1 MGFVVMGWWM
11 ICVPCAINLCQIALN
26 THIETH
32 LLIHKRT
39 RTCPAVSC
47 ATLREQR
54 IQSKVET
61 VELKG
66 ECNNRNPKH
75 RSHSQAIL
83 TSHPRFINNFQTK
96 TRETPLWHIF
106 TLCSYLCD
114 TTKYTKAHKWKGS
127 RPWIVVSW
135 IVVFFMILT
144 QRIVPKSFAASPN
157 CYSRISDRIESCS
170 LAVIHSLFW
179 QNSFDP
185 RSTILFTNWNGN
197 METIES
203 NLIYCICTYIHSYT
217 SDGKKTYWNGD
228 VDETS
233 WLHIPSCYK
242 GTAAWLTVP
251 EPVSTRSGQ
260 DQMGGPNLRE
270 IVWNS
275 ARDDDALAI

>member
-1 MGFVVMGWWM
+1 MEYYANISFIFSQNQQTISIPTRGGIHACVTPSSTTLSRIFHTFFSQKTRPAEAQHCNYAGDFLHRISEFQKPPVIQTQVAFFRAVMGFVVMGWWM

-96 TRETPLWHIF
+96 TRETPL
-106 TLCSYLCD
+106 
-114 TTKYTKAHKWKGS
+114 
-127 RPWIVVSW
+127 
-135 IVVFFMILT
+135 
-144 QRIVPKSFAASPN
+144 
-157 CYSRISDRIESCS
+157 
-170 LAVIHSLFW
+170 
-179 QNSFDP
+179 
-185 RSTILFTNWNGN
+185 
-197 METIES
+197 
-203 NLIYCICTYIHSYT
+203 
-217 SDGKKTYWNGD
+217 
-228 VDETS
+228 
-233 WLHIPSCYK
+233 
-242 GTAAWLTVP
+242 
-251 EPVSTRSGQ
+251 
-260 DQMGGPNLRE
+260 
-270 IVWNS
+270 
-275 ARDDDALAI
+275 